1 MIRRPPRSTR
11 TDTLFPYTT
20 LFRSAYDLAVTH
32 SAWCFDFDG
41 RNYHADR
48 AAALVAGYEEAFGLS
63 EAERAA
69 FPTLCRGAAL
79 RFLLTRAYDWI
90 NTPPEALVTRKDPLA
105 FLRRLDFYATA
116 NASALLGA

>member
-1 MIRRPPRSTR
+1 MLVNEVSGLIDFYFSC
-11 TDTLFPYTT
+11 TDIQ
-20 LFRSAYDLAVTH
+20 AYDLAVTH

-90 NTPPEALVTRKDPLA
+90 NTPPESLVTRKDPD
-105 FLRRLDFYATA
+105 RKSTRL
-116 NASALLGA
+116 NSSH

>member
-1 MIRRPPRSTR
+1 MRIS
-11 TDTLFPYTT
+11 DWSSDVCSSDL
-20 LFRSAYDLAVTH
+20 LAVTH

-90 NTPPEALVTRKDPLA
+90 NTPPEALVTRTDPLD
-105 FLRRLDFYATA
+105 RTRVV
-116 NASALLGA
+116 